1 LYPVGRDL
9 TQFLR
14 FELPIDFQ
22 LAKVAEERAFLS
34 GERVRFLLKSL
45 QTVDCAPGQRLGAR
59 SVRGLR
65 EKRRRQGYKHDGR
78 EAAV

>member
-1 LYPVGRDL
+1 LA
-9 TQFLR
+9 QFLR

-22 LAKVAEERAFLS
+22 LSKVAEQRAFL
-34 GERVRFLLKSL
+34 GCERVRFLLKCL
-45 QTVDCAPGQRLGAR
+45 QTVDRAVGQRLGAR